1 MTDEPVKGNRTET
14 ITLDRF
20 SPEPDF
26 NYPSLPLDLSLDS
39 LLAHS
44 SAPAPSSSRTMTQSE
59 TDTSSLAES
68 WASLAGTEYSHE
80 DDVHSEHTD
89 VGSLLD
95 VHSADDVHSVIDAES
110 HDHDHDQDHNPDQ
123 GSDEDDHGAD
133 VASPHLSLPFN
144 PWDRSGLHI
153 EQSPSGLGTTFDEV
167 ESPDS
172 HPILSMH
179 YTAETP
185 FNEHENRALRR
196 HLPDGIN
203 AELCFGVTRMGLSA
217 QGLDLNTLD
226 YFKVILLGTSIEQ
239 FRPEIQR
246 KLGDVLVSQGGSSQ
260 YSSRGSVT
268 RFHLVPNTFG
278 PGAEPDFADLV
289 AIDKQIDFDCYDQV
303 DEKSLTHSRTSLCLK
318 NRSTSSEFVS
328 LWNGRDFVVDHPRWI
343 PPDLAI
349 VCVELDSTGKLDH
362 SSRNMIKFTERHQ
375 IPRIVIRMDRGWA
388 GDYTDIQEE
397 GALLQFIDTRSDQP
411 LPDLHSLPKF
421 PVDIAAFLN
430 LESALL
436 NKHIAFIVSRTNE
449 ASSRTA
455 AGLSQYPDETTEE
468 KATQPSNKIAAFLS
482 GRHLLPITIFTL
494 TIFLTSVVGLLFS
507 LFLSSP
513 THPPSGFSAMTTPI
527 PENLPTTV
535 ISSTPSTFQ
544 VTQTSFPSTA
554 QQSLAA
560 LAKDE
565 ESWQQQ
571 LASASVSRTEMTRD
585 SDTHFQVGIASASQL
600 MVKLPKIATT
610 SRKRSVLG
618 VSLKRGEEN
627 LPVILQ
633 ELFEGVFSVTLEP
646 RDSYGDIEVNLT
658 MSNPQITETLT
669 LSFGDQSFRSHGKL
683 KAVFNAVSSCAQESF
698 ARLTRQLTDGGEDIP
713 AHKLVNDLNIVSM
726 TVKAQLR
733 KVRMTLSAA
742 GFPHGDAQLG
752 IRSLVANQLKIAG
765 AGMRQVSRNGLLHGQ
780 RLLKEPLNRLA
791 TTRSSVLDRFQGI
804 SGSEIKQQIHTTV
817 VVNGL
822 ASAQERAQ
830 DVVSRAANRLRW
842 LRASRRTHH

>member
-1 MTDEPVKGNRTET
+1 MTDEPAKGNRTET
-14 ITLDRF
+14 ITLNRI

-26 NYPSLPLDLSLDS
+26 TYPSLPLDLSLDS

-44 SAPAPSSSRTMTQSE
+44 STPASSSAPTMTQSE

-80 DDVHSEHTD
+80 DDIHSEHTD

-95 VHSADDVHSVIDAES
+95 VHSADDVHSVLDAE
-110 HDHDHDQDHNPDQ
+110 HHDQDQDQ
-123 GSDEDDHGAD
+123 GSDKDEDDHGAD
-133 VASPHLSLPFN
+133 VANSQQSLPFS
-144 PWDRSGLHI
+144 PWDRPGLHI
-153 EQSPSGLGTTFDEV
+153 NQSPSDLGTSFDEA
-167 ESPDS
+167 ERSDS
-172 HPILSMH
+172 HATLSMH
-179 YTAETP
+179 YIAENP
-185 FNEHENRALRR
+185 FSEHENRTLRR
-196 HLPDGIN
+196 HLQGAIN
-203 AELCFGVTRMGLSA
+203 PELCFGVTRMGLSA
-217 QGLDLNTLD
+217 QGVDLNTLD

-303 DEKSLTHSRTSLCLK
+303 DEKSFTHSRTSLCLK

-328 LWNGRDFVVDHPRWI
+328 LWNGRDFVVNHPRWI

-349 VCVELDSTGKLDH
+349 VCVELDSTGKLDLP
-362 SSRNMIKFTERHQ
+362 SRNMIKFTERHQ
-375 IPRIVIRMDRGWA
+375 IPKIVIRMDRGWA
-388 GDYTDIQEE
+388 GDYAGIQED
-397 GALLQFIDTRSDQP
+397 GALLQFIDARSDPPP
-411 LPDLHSLPKF
+411 LDLHSTPRF

-436 NKHIAFIVSRTNE
+436 NKHIAFIISRTDG

-455 AGLSQYPDETTEE
+455 PGLAQYPDETTEE
-468 KATQPSNKIAAFLS
+468 KANQPSNKIAAFLS
-482 GRHLLPITIFTL
+482 TTYFLPITIFML

-513 THPPSGFSAMTTPI
+513 FRPPSSFSAKTTQI
-527 PENLPTTV
+527 PENLPTTMV
-535 ISSTPSTFQ
+535 SSTPST
-544 VTQTSFPSTA
+544 VHAMQTSFPSTA

-560 LAKDE
+560 LAKDDDA
-565 ESWQQQ
+565 WQQQ
-571 LASASVSRTEMTRD
+571 LESASVSRNEMTRD

-600 MVKLPKIATT
+600 MVKLPKVATT
-610 SRKRSVLG
+610 SRKRSVLE
-618 VSLKRGEEN
+618 VSLKRGEEY

-633 ELFEGVFSVTLEP
+633 ELFDGVFSVTLEP
-646 RDSYGDIEVNLT
+646 RDSYGDIEVKLT
-658 MSNPQITETLT
+658 MSNPKITETLT
-669 LSFGDQSFRSHGKL
+669 LSFGDQSLRNYEKL
-683 KAVFNAVSSCAQESF
+683 KSLFSAVSGCVRENF
-698 ARLTRQLTDGGEDIP
+698 ARLTRNFAEGRENLP
-713 AHKLVNDLNIVSM
+713 AHKLVNDLNIISM

-733 KVRMTLSAA
+733 RIRVTLSAA
-742 GFPHGDAQLG
+742 DFPHDDVQLG
-752 IRSLVANQLKIAG
+752 FRSWVADQWKIAG
-765 AGMRQVSRNGLLHGQ
+765 AGVRQASQNGLMHGQ
-780 RLLKEPLNRLA
+780 RLLTEPLNIFT
-791 TTRSSVLDRFQGI
+791 TTRSALFGRFQDM
-804 SGSEIKQQIHTTV
+804 SGSQIKQQIHTTV

-830 DVVSRAANRLRW
+830 QVVSRAANRLRW
-842 LRASRRTHH
+842 LRASRRTHN